1 MDSLP
6 LDLRVKI
13 AQHTCEPDVRIVSHL
28 ASVDR
33 AFRKTVMQPVF
44 WSAPFRGSELLIRH
58 HPNPYSDMMES
69 QLLELELDIRSIPA
83 ARVFP
88 RLQTLKV
95 FQTAS
100 PSDYLDAS
108 SPAFATCVA
117 SYGPK
122 AFTACSQRNNTAVV
136 PER

>member
-13 AQHTCEPDVRIVSHL
+13 AQYTCEPDVRFVSDL

-33 AFRKTVMQPVF
+33 AFRKAVMQPIF
-44 WSAPFRGSELLIRH
+44 WTAPFQGSELLVRH

-69 QLLELELDIRSIPA
+69 QLLELELDLRNIPA

-95 FQTAS
+95 LQTV
-100 PSDYLDAS
+100 
-108 SPAFATCVA
+108 F
-117 SYGPK
+117 
-122 AFTACSQRNNTAVV
+122 
-136 PER
+136 

>member
-69 QLLELELDIRSIPA
+69 QLLELELDLRSIPA

-95 FQTAS
+95 FQTTSRTLALS
-100 PSDYLDAS
+100 RT
-108 SPAFATCVA
+108 TCLLMLTSCTGELGHSTQAAHVDL
-117 SYGPK
+117 
-122 AFTACSQRNNTAVV
+122 
-136 PER
+136 